1 MFQQAPTAELGMT
14 YSSWPSYAGL
24 GASLGVAVAQGLG
37 SWRQNYENRKL
48 AREQMAFQERM
59 SNTSYQRAVN
69 DMRLSGIN
77 PMLAYMQGGASSPGG
92 ATANMENVLGTAAS
106 SASHVYRMSEELKG
120 MRSQRQLMDAQRR
133 REDAAADL
141 AFDQGVGV
149 RLENKLM
156 GYQMPRASAD
166 AAAADSRLGRAM
178 SYVRQL
184 FPSGPLNPLSLGRR

>member
-1 MFQQAPTAELGMT
+1 MPQEPVSLGLT
-14 YSSWPSYAGL
+14 YPSSWPQYAQV
-24 GASLGVAVAQGLG
+24 GASLGVAVAQGIG

-59 SNTSYQRAVN
+59 SNTSYQRAMH

-106 SASHVYRMSEELKG
+106 SASHVYRMAEELKG
-120 MRSQRQLMDAQRR
+120 MRAQRELMDSQRR
-133 REDAAADL
+133 REDAQEEL
-141 AFDQGVGV
+141 TSKQSQNVGLQN
-149 RLENKLM
+149 RLL
-156 GYQMPRASAD
+156 GYDIPRASAD

-184 FPSGPLNPLSLGRR
+184 FPSGPLNPLSIGRR